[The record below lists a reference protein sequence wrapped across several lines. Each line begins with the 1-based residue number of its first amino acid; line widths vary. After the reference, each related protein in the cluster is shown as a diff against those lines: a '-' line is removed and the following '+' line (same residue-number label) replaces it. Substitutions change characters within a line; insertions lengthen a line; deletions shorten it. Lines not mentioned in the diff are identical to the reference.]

1 MSFSVTAV
9 ISSVQLNMDSNFAIN
24 TIGAVI
30 RLATEAAPTKA
41 EAETSAG
48 YVSLAITAGSPRK
61 FSISQHYTTNFADG
75 LTIADV
81 LTPNTQ
87 YKLYLFFEP
96 NAIPFETTVEG
107 ASLNND
113 VIALPFTTT
122 TLPLAGDAAWDN
134 AWTNEQFVGSL
145 AEWGYSE
152 NQKRVFV
159 AYTKINL
166 TFTSVTWT
174 SRTADDTK
182 LQTLG
187 NHSLGLTDPG
197 VGFLFDLSKLGGS
210 YPDGENY
217 YTVISA
223 DNTKKL
229 SGETFQ
235 VEIFNGS
242 ATFKLRVPLTRYS
255 SP

>member
-1 MSFSVTAV
+1 MSFSATAV
-9 ISSVQLNMDSNFAIN
+9 ISSVQLEMSSSFAIN

-41 EAETSAG
+41 EAEAKAG
-48 YVSLAITAGSPRK
+48 YVSLAITANSPRK

-96 NAIPFETTVEG
+96 NAIPSETTVEG
-107 ASLNND
+107 ASLNNE
-113 VIALPFTTT
+113 VIALPFTTAS
-122 TLPLAGDAAWDN
+122 LPPAGDPAWDN
-134 AWTNEQFVGSL
+134 AWTGNQFVGSL

-152 NQKRVFV
+152 NQKGVFV
-159 AYTKINL
+159 AYTQVNTSL
-166 TFTSVTWT
+166 ASFTFTN
-174 SRTADDTK
+174 RRADDTR
-182 LQTLG
+182 LETLG
-187 NHSLGLTDPG
+187 TFALSLANPG
-197 VGFLFDLSKLGGS
+197 VGFLFDLSKLSGS
-210 YPDGENY
+210 YPDGDNY

-223 DNTKKL
+223 DDTTKL
-229 SGETFQ
+229 SGKIFQ
-235 VEIFNGS
+235 VEVFNGS

>member
-1 MSFSVTAV
+1 MSFSATAV
-9 ISSVQLNMDSNFAIN
+9 ISSVQLEMSSSFAIN

-30 RLATEAAPTKA
+30 RLATETAPTKA
-41 EAETSAG
+41 EAEASAG

-81 LTPNTQ
+81 LASNTQ

-96 NAIPFETTVEG
+96 NTIPSETTVEG

-113 VIALPFTTT
+113 VIALPFTTA
-122 TLPLAGDAAWDN
+122 TLPPAGDP
-134 AWTNEQFVGSL
+134 AWTGNQFVGSL

-152 NQKRVFV
+152 NQKGVFV
-159 AYTKINL
+159 AYTKISTSL
-166 TFTSVTWT
+166 ASFTFTN
-174 SRTADDTK
+174 RRADDTR
-182 LQTLG
+182 LETLG
-187 NHSLGLTDPG
+187 TFGLGITDPG

-210 YPDGENY
+210 YPDGDNY
-217 YTVISA
+217 YTIISA
-223 DNTKKL
+223 DDTTKL
-229 SGETFQ
+229 SGKAFQ
-235 VEIFNGS
+235 TEVFNGS

>member
-1 MSFSVTAV
+1 MV
-9 ISSVQLNMDSNFAIN
+9 SSVQLEMSSSFAIN

-41 EAETSAG
+41 EAEASAG

-81 LTPNTQ
+81 LASNTQ

-96 NAIPFETTVEG
+96 NTIPSETTVEG

-113 VIALPFTTT
+113 VIALPFTTA
-122 TLPLAGDAAWDN
+122 TLPPAGDAAWTGN
-134 AWTNEQFVGSL
+134 QFVGSL

-152 NQKRVFV
+152 NQKGIFV
-159 AYTKINL
+159 AYTKINFAFS
-166 TFTSVTWT
+166 TFSLT
-174 SRTADDTK
+174 SRTADNTR
-182 LQTLG
+182 LQTLASY
-187 NHSLGLTDPG
+187 SLGLFDPASG
-197 VGFLFDLSKLGGS
+197 LLAALPKLGGS
-210 YPDGENY
+210 YPDGDNY
-217 YTVISA
+217 YTIINT
-223 DNTKKL
+223 DDTKKIT
-229 SGETFQ
+229 GEAFQ
-235 VEIFNGS
+235 IEVSNGS
-242 ATFKLRVPLTRYS
+242 VTFELRVPLTRYS